1 LIEPMAMHFS
11 FATAHTILFG
21 AGSVAQVAPRAARLG
36 RRALVVTGRS
46 PQRGD
51 ALSRQ
56 LVQAGVDP
64 VLFSVTGEPEIE
76 TVAAGAVL
84 ARRERCDLVIGL
96 GGGSALDA
104 AKAIAALAVNTGPIE
119 TYLEVIG
126 RGQPLTRIPLPCI
139 AIPTTA
145 GTGSEVTRN
154 AVLKSVAH
162 NVKVSLRGDGMLPVL
177 AVVDPELTLGL
188 PPQITAATGC
198 DALTQ
203 LLEAFVSIKA
213 NPLTDGLCREGLPR
227 AAAALP
233 RAVAHGDDLAAR
245 SDMAL
250 ASLFSGLALANG
262 GLGAVHGIA
271 GPLGGMI
278 PAPHG
283 AVCARLLPEVMAANV
298 RALTQRAPQSV
309 ALNRYRC
316 IAQILT
322 GAPQA
327 TVADGVQWVR
337 QRVDQFAI
345 PDLAHWG
352 LTAAAVPELVAHAR
366 RASSMKGNPV
376 ELTEEELTGIVAGAM
391 GEKGHPI

>member
-1 LIEPMAMHFS
+1 MQFS
-11 FATAHTILFG
+11 FATAHNILFG
-21 AGSVAQVAPRAARLG
+21 PGTVSRAADDAARLG
-36 RRALVVTGRS
+36 KRALLVTGRNPERS
-46 PQRGD
+46 AD
-51 ALSRQ
+51 FSRR
-56 LVQAGVDP
+56 LARAGVDP
-64 VLFSVTGEPEIE
+64 LDFRVAGEPEIE
-76 TVAAGAVL
+76 TVVAGAAL
-84 ARRERCDLVIGL
+84 ARREQCDLIIGL

-104 AKAIAALAVNTGPIE
+104 AKAIAALAVNTDPIE

-126 RGQPLTRIPLPCI
+126 QGQPLTRTPLPCI

-162 NVKVSLRGDGMLPVL
+162 KVKVSLRGDGMLPAL

-188 PPQITAATGC
+188 PPDVTAATGC

-203 LLEAFVSIKA
+203 LLEAFVSTKA
-213 NPLTDGLCREGLPR
+213 NPLTDGLCREGLSR
-227 AAAALP
+227 AAGALP

-250 ASLFSGLALANG
+250 ASLFSGLALANA

-278 PAPHG
+278 AAPHG

-316 IAQILT
+316 VAQILT

-327 TVADGVQWVR
+327 TAADGVLWVR
-337 QRVDQFAI
+337 QLVDQFAI
-345 PDLAHWG
+345 PPLSHWG
-352 LTAAAVPELVAHAR
+352 LAAAAVPELVAHAR

-376 ELTEEELTGIVAGAM
+376 ELTPAELTGIISKAM
-391 GEKGHPI
+391 EHAKNTSD

>member
-1 LIEPMAMHFS
+1 MQFS
-11 FATAHTILFG
+11 FATAHNILFG
-21 AGSVAQVAPRAARLG
+21 PGTISRAAGEAARLG
-36 RRALVVTGRS
+36 KCALLVTGRTPERS
-46 PQRGD
+46 SD
-51 ALSRQ
+51 FSRQ
-56 LVQAGVDP
+56 LVQAGVEP
-64 VLFSVTGEPEIE
+64 INFRVAGEPEIE
-76 TVAAGAVL
+76 TVVAGAAL
-84 ARRERCDLVIGL
+84 ARQEKCGLVIGL
-96 GGGSALDA
+96 GGGSALDG
-104 AKAIAALAVNTGPIE
+104 AKAIAALAVNTEPIE

-126 RGQPLTRIPLPCI
+126 KGQPLTQKPLPFI

-162 NVKVSLRGDGMLPVL
+162 NVKVSLRSDGMLPLL

-203 LLEAFVSIKA
+203 LLEAFISAKA
-213 NPLTDGLCREGLPR
+213 NPLTDALCREGLAR

-250 ASLFSGLALANG
+250 ASLFSGLALANA

-298 RALTQRAPQSV
+298 RALAQRAPQSV
-309 ALNRYRC
+309 ALDRYRC
-316 IAQILT
+316 VAQILT
-322 GAPQA
+322 NKPQA

-337 QRVDQFAI
+337 QLVDQFAI
-345 PDLAHWG
+345 PALAHWG
-352 LTAAAVPELVAHAR
+352 LAAAAVPELVAHAR

-376 ELTEEELTGIVAGAM
+376 ELTEEELTEIVLGAM
-391 GEKGHPI
+391 E

>member
-1 LIEPMAMHFS
+1 MQ
-11 FATAHTILFG
+11 FAFAARKILFG
-21 AGSVAQVAPRAARLG
+21 PGTAAQAAGEAARIG
-36 RRALVVTGRS
+36 KRALLVTGRN
-46 PQRGD
+46 PERAAD
-51 ALSRQ
+51 FSRR
-56 LVQAGVDP
+56 LAQAGVDP
-64 VLFSVTGEPEIE
+64 VLFRVAGEPEIE
-76 TVAAGAVL
+76 TVAAGAAL
-84 ARRERCDLVIGL
+84 ARQERCDLIIGL

-104 AKAIAALAVNTGPIE
+104 AKAIAALAVNTEPIE

-126 RGQPLTRIPLPCI
+126 QGRPLTQTPLPCI

-162 NVKVSLRGDGMLPVL
+162 KVKVSLRGDGMLPVL
-177 AVVDPELTLGL
+177 AVVDPALTLGL
-188 PPQITAATGC
+188 PPDVTAATGC

-203 LLEAFVSIKA
+203 LLEAFVSAKA
-213 NPLTDGLCREGLPR
+213 NPLTDALCREGLAR
-227 AAAALP
+227 AAGALP
-233 RAVAHGDDLAAR
+233 RAVAQGDDLSAR
-245 SDMAL
+245 TDMAL
-250 ASLFSGLALANG
+250 ASLFSGLALANA

-316 IAQILT
+316 VAQMLT

-327 TVADGVQWVR
+327 TAADGVQWVR
-337 QRVDQFAI
+337 ELVKQFSI
-345 PDLAHWG
+345 PALSHWG

-366 RASSMKGNPV
+366 RASSMKGNPI
-376 ELTEEELTGIVAGAM
+376 ELSEAELTGIVMAAM
-391 GEKGHPI
+391 